1 MRSNEGMAN
10 RRAWLGLAWLVAAML
25 LFPHFISEE
34 VKVSFKCRI
43 FSMIQAKL
51 HNMLA
56 TFQTTNLWKCFEQQ
70 CDQWTCCINCKE
82 TAWRAALIGRV
93 RAVCDGE
100 INAVQRQITYI
111 QQLSSSAIVC
121 LMGPCGST

>member
-1 MRSNEGMAN
+1 
-10 RRAWLGLAWLVAAML
+10 
-25 LFPHFISEE
+25 
-34 VKVSFKCRI
+34 
-43 FSMIQAKL
+43 MIQAKL
-51 HNMLA
+51 RNMLA